1 MGSKPQFPKCFWCFF
16 LLHHKLFF
24 RLSAIVTNPPLKSF
38 LSQASLIFKLKPI
51 SFLTDHPC
59 IERLMYKHLIH
70 HTWTLDNWIS
80 CMGIMELYSV
90 PPGFRRPF
98 LRLLRPKMPDVAW
111 AFQKVAMKFALFF
124 RFLLR
129 LQCERK
135 WKLRKKLW
143 KLQISW
149 C

>member
-1 MGSKPQFPKCFWCFF
+1 
-16 LLHHKLFF
+16 
-24 RLSAIVTNPPLKSF
+24 
-38 LSQASLIFKLKPI
+38 LIFKLKPF

-111 AFQKVAMKFALFF
+111 AFPKSCDESCDFHRNLLFNIK
-124 RFLLR
+124 LL
-129 LQCERK
+129 L
-135 WKLRKKLW
+135 KKILY
-143 KLQISW
+143 
-149 C
+149 